1 MLPHERLEHRLAVE
15 TLGAAL
21 HDATERLRLAQK
33 RIDALEMQMRREGWT
48 QGDID
53 SVEPSVHQ

>member
-1 MLPHERLEHRLAVE
+1 MLPHERLEYRLALE

-48 QGDID
+48 QDDID
-53 SVEPSVHQ
+53 EVEGAK

>member
-1 MLPHERLEHRLAVE
+1 MLPHERLDHRLALE

-53 SVEPSVHQ
+53 EVQPNSNE